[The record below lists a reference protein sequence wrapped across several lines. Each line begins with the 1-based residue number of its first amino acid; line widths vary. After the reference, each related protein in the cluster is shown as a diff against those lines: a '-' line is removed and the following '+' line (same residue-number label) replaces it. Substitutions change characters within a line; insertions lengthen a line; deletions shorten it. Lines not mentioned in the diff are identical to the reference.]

1 MRREKRILSAVI
13 ASAIMLLLI
22 LDTQTAAAGAAEGI
36 ELCFKVVIPSLF
48 PFFIVT
54 TYLNASLL
62 GMHIPGLS
70 SLSSILNIP
79 SGGESLL
86 LLGLIGGYPVG
97 AQLIADAYRQGRLE
111 KRTGQI
117 LLGYCSNAGPAFIF
131 GVAGALFSSLWPP
144 LVLWTIH
151 LLSAVVTGFLLPRPV
166 KSTMSFSTGRN
177 VSIVQALQKSISIC
191 ASVCGWIVVFKII
204 LAYFVLFAG
213 GFLNSAYMLL
223 LSGILELS
231 NGCFQLGKISAES
244 TRFILCSVFLA
255 FGGVCVLLQT
265 LSVTDGLGMGLYL
278 PGKLMQSCISLF
290 FALGAQFFL
299 FPSDHTSVRAALY
312 MMLLS
317 VAALMGFKILA
328 EKSCGNPKKN
338 HV

>member
-1 MRREKRILSAVI
+1 
-13 ASAIMLLLI
+13 
-22 LDTQTAAAGAAEGI
+22 
-36 ELCFKVVIPSLF
+36 
-48 PFFIVT
+48 
-54 TYLNASLL
+54 
-62 GMHIPGLS
+62 MHIPGLS
-70 SLSSILNIP
+70 ALCSKLNIP

-144 LVLWTIH
+144 LILWMIH

-166 KSTMSFSTGRN
+166 KSTMSFSSGRN
-177 VSIVQALQKSISIC
+177 TSIVQALQKSISIC

-204 LAYFVLFAG
+204 LAYFVIFAG
-213 GFLNSAYMLL
+213 GFLNNAYMLL

-231 NGCFQLGKISAES
+231 NGCFQLTEISAES
-244 TRFILCSVFLA
+244 IRFILCSVFLA
-255 FGGVCVLLQT
+255 FGGLCVLLQT
-265 LSVTDGLGMGLYL
+265 LSVTDGLGLGLYL
-278 PGKLMQSCISLF
+278 PGKLMQSCMSLLL
-290 FALGAQFFL
+290 ALGAQYFL
-299 FPSDHTSVRAALY
+299 FPSDHTSVRSALY

-317 VAALMGFKILA
+317 AAALVGFKILT
-328 EKSCGNPKKN
+328 EKSCGNSEKN